1 MWEDVLC
8 LWQGHNEGYPLGR
21 NLEDCCCRPE
31 QEIVA
36 RPLIRFLRLSQLL
49 AHVVVNAL
57 NSREL
62 LLGVVG
68 QIDFE
73 FMVEVRRDIGNLFLA
88 GAERVESSC
97 GR

>member
-1 MWEDVLC
+1 
-8 LWQGHNEGYPLGR
+8 
-21 NLEDCCCRPE
+21 
-31 QEIVA
+31 
-36 RPLIRFLRLSQLL
+36 L